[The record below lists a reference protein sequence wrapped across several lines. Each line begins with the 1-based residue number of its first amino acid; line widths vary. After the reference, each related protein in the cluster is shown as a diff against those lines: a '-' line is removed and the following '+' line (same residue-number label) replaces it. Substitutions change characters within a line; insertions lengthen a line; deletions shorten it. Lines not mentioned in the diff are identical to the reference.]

1 VGGYRWAGIGYQLR
15 LKAALPVPGDIN
27 GQLTE
32 LAFERLLA
40 FAIAGIATWVG
51 DRCVLVMPKVLGH
64 LGI

>member
-1 VGGYRWAGIGYQLR
+1 LR